1 MFPFIILSFLVKRLT
16 PCQKFILKKATAVQY
31 AVAFREGISLWGIA
45 KKWGLL

>member
-1 MFPFIILSFLVKRLT
+1 MGYS
-16 PCQKFILKKATAVQY
+16 KKMGFAATAVQY